1 LIVLTVVLLA
11 ATILL
16 ARDRRHAVLLLAA
29 GACGAMV
36 LARVCVHQVVD
47 QAPEL
52 AENPGGR
59 SLIEIVVG
67 ELSSGLL
74 RATGALLL
82 IAVVTAVAVAW
93 RRGWR
98 HDDLVLFASVAAGL
112 AVLVV
117 FGVSLWSLIGA
128 LVVGVAVPFVVRFAG
143 TRAGAGPSAA
153 PS

>member
-1 LIVLTVVLLA
+1 
-11 ATILL
+11 
-16 ARDRRHAVLLLAA
+16 
-29 GACGAMV
+29 MV

-67 ELSSGLL
+67 DLSSGLL

-82 IAVVTAVAVAW
+82 LALVTAVTVAW

-98 HDDLVLFASVAAGL
+98 HDDLVLLGAVAAGL

-128 LVVGVAVPFVVRFAG
+128 AVVGVLVPFLVRFAAG
-143 TRAGAGPSAA
+143 RRSGPAPERGAVVRPRRRASRFSVPLCS
-153 PS
+153 PRSCS